1 MDKYNRGSRGND
13 QPIANERIRYNEL
26 RVVGDDNEQLGIM
39 SKRDALDLAMQQ
51 DKDLVIITEKSSP
64 PVARIVDL
72 NKYNYELKKREKEA
86 AKKARE
92 NAIEIKEVKFRPGI
106 GEHDLDIKVKQI
118 AKFIEKGA
126 KVKITVQLRGRE
138 ITKGNEVKANLVS
151 EFSVRLTGFK
161 YEQVLTQAGN
171 RITGVIIKDV

>member
-92 NAIEIKEVKFRPGI
+92 EK
-106 GEHDLDIKVKQI
+106 LKVKP
-118 AKFIEKGA
+118 KKGLTIIWPA
-126 KVKITVQLRGRE
+126 DWTFKHRGITSPTETKWICTGWLSYQLPE
-138 ITKGNEVKANLVS
+138 EQ
-151 EFSVRLTGFK
+151 
-161 YEQVLTQAGN
+161 YERN
-171 RITGVIIKDV
+171 N

>member
-1 MDKYNRGSRGND
+1 MENNNRGSRGSD
-13 QPIANERIRYNEL
+13 QPVANERIKFNEL
-26 RVVGDDNEQLGIM
+26 RVVSSNNEQLGIM

-51 DKDLVIITEKSSP
+51 NLDLVIITDKSTP

-92 NAIEIKEVKFRPGI
+92 NAIDIKEVKFRPGI

-118 AKFIEKGA
+118 TKFIEKGA

-151 EFSVRLTGFK
+151 ELSARLTGFK
-161 YEQVLTQAGN
+161 YEQILTQAGN
-171 RITGVIIKDV
+171 RITGVITKDV